1 MRNDIK
7 SNYNLIESHAAA
19 SQAVSAVNG
28 VAVDHALAS
37 SVSFLI
43 SVGTVGAAST
53 IDAKTQYSIDNIT
66 WTDYPA
72 NDEAKNDDAIVQIL
86 AAGSAELHIPNPRER
101 YSRVVVTVGVTAS
114 VLGVTAVLGP
124 LRHVAA

>member
-7 SNYNLIESHAAA
+7 SNYSLVESHPAI
-19 SQAVSAVNG
+19 SQVAGAVNG
-28 VAVDHALAS
+28 VAVDHANGS

-43 SVGTVGAAST
+43 SVGTVGSSGT
-53 IDAKTQYSIDNIT
+53 IDAKTQYSPDNSA

-72 NDEAKNDDAIVQIL
+72 NDEAGNDDAITQIV

-101 YSRVVVTVGVTAS
+101 YSRIVVTTAAAAS
-114 VLGVTAVLGP
+114 VVSAVGILGP